1 MSVPLPFGEPD
12 GPLPER
18 VEAALAALDE
28 TDLGGHPEAFEATNR
43 VLLAE
48 LEQLEGL

>member
-1 MSVPLPFGEPD
+1 VSVPLPFGEPD

-18 VEAALAALDE
+18 VEAALAALDD
-28 TDLGGHPEAFEATNR
+28 TDLARHPEVFEATNR
-43 VLLAE
+43 ALLHE